1 MGAVLGLFSA
11 AQLACCCTSTAA
23 SCMCAACPSCKNS
36 TSARIMYAVLLLFG
50 ALMGALML
58 SDGLQDVLKK
68 VPFCANSTST
78 SAMIIPTSSTFDCQH
93 AVGYL
98 AVYRI
103 GFALAVFFF
112 VMSIIM
118 IGVKSSRDGR
128 AAIQNGFW
136 GLKFL
141 IVIGIAIGAFFIQDG
156 SFGTWMMWIGLIGGF
171 VFIIIQLILLIDFS
185 HNWADVWVGNYEET
199 QSRGWF
205 VALMAATGIQ
215 YIAALVGIIILF
227 SYYTQSDDCA
237 LNKFFISFNM
247 ILCVAVSVLSIT
259 PRVQEAQPRSGLLQ
273 SSVVTLY
280 TIYLTWAAVSNNPD
294 KECNPNLLGH
304 TDENNQTFD
313 RTSIVGLVIWM
324 FCILYSSLRSASA
337 VSSLTN
343 SDPERQATLSNEDE
357 KRSGDSDAKV
367 WDNEEEKVAYSWSI
381 FHLTFVAATLYV
393 MMTLTNW
400 YQPNSSSLES
410 MNSNAAS
417 MWIKVVSSWLGICLY
432 GWSLIAP
439 MVLTDRDFS

>member
-1 MGAVLGLFSA
+1 MGAVLGLASA
-11 AQLACCCTSTAA
+11 AQLACCCTASAA
-23 SCMCAACPSCKNS
+23 SCVCAACPSCKNS
-36 TSARIMYAVLLLFG
+36 TSSRIMYAILLMFG
-50 ALMGALML
+50 AATGALML
-58 SDGLQDVLKK
+58 SNGLQDLLKK

-78 SAMIIPTSSTFDCQH
+78 TSYVIPDSSTFDCQH

-103 GFALAVFFF
+103 GFALAAFFLL
-112 VMSIIM
+112 MSIIM

-141 IVIGIAIGAFFIQDG
+141 IVIAIAIGAFFIQDA
-156 SFGTWMMWIGLIGGF
+156 SFGSWMMWIGLIGGF
-171 VFIIIQLILLIDFS
+171 SFIIIQLILLIDFS
-185 HNWADVWVGNYEET
+185 HNWADEWVGNYEET

-205 VALMAATGIQ
+205 IALLSATALQ
-215 YIAALVGIIILF
+215 YIAALTGIIILY
-227 SYYTQSDDCA
+227 SIYTQSGDCA

-273 SSVVTLY
+273 SAVVTLY
-280 TIYLTWAAVSNNPD
+280 VIYLTWSAVSNNPN
-294 KECNPNLLGH
+294 KECNPNLLGS
-304 TDENNQTFD
+304 DPNNQQMD
-313 RTSIVGLVIWM
+313 KTSIVGLVIWM

-337 VSSLTN
+337 VSSL
-343 SDPERQATLSNEDE
+343 SGRDPERQDE
-357 KRSGDSDAKV
+357 KPSNSSDAKV
-367 WDNEEEKVAYSWSI
+367 WDNEEDKVAYSWSI

-410 MNSNAAS
+410 MNANAAS
-417 MWIKVVSSWLGICLY
+417 MWIKVVSSWLGIALY
-432 GWSLIAP
+432 GWSLVAP
-439 MVLTDRDFS
+439 MILTDRDFS

>member
-1 MGAVLGLFSA
+1 MGAVLGLASA
-11 AQLACCCTSTAA
+11 AQLACCCTASAA
-23 SCMCAACPSCKNS
+23 SCVCAACPSCKNS
-36 TSARIMYAVLLLFG
+36 TSSRIMYAILLMFG
-50 ALMGALML
+50 AATGALML
-58 SDGLQDVLKK
+58 SNGLQDLLKK

-78 SAMIIPTSSTFDCQH
+78 TSYVIPDSSTFDCQH

-103 GFALAVFFF
+103 GFALAAFFLL
-112 VMSIIM
+112 MSIIM

-141 IVIGIAIGAFFIQDG
+141 IVIAIAIGAFFIQDA
-156 SFGTWMMWIGLIGGF
+156 SFGSWMMWIGLIGGF
-171 VFIIIQLILLIDFS
+171 SFIIIQLILLIDFS
-185 HNWADVWVGNYEET
+185 HNWADEWVGNYEET

-205 VALMAATGIQ
+205 IALLSATALQ
-215 YIAALVGIIILF
+215 YIAALTGIIILY
-227 SYYTQSDDCA
+227 SIYTQSGDCA

-273 SSVVTLY
+273 SAVVTLY
-280 TIYLTWAAVSNNPD
+280 VIYLTWSAVSNNPN
-294 KECNPNLLGH
+294 KECNPNLLGS
-304 TDENNQTFD
+304 DPNNQQMD
-313 RTSIVGLVIWM
+313 KTSIVGLVIWM

-337 VSSLTN
+337 VSSL
-343 SDPERQATLSNEDE
+343 SGRDPERQATLSNEDE
-357 KRSGDSDAKV
+357 KPSNSSDAKV
-367 WDNEEEKVAYSWSI
+367 WDNEEDKVAYSWSI

-410 MNSNAAS
+410 MNANAAS
-417 MWIKVVSSWLGICLY
+417 MWIKVVSSWLGIALY
-432 GWSLIAP
+432 GWSLVAP
-439 MVLTDRDFS
+439 MILTDRDFS